1 MEITIIVALISAI
14 LGPIIVTYYKEI
26 LIHKLKS
33 KNPVVDSLKFNNL
46 IDNQLDNI
54 QKEFDASR
62 VWIFQFHNGGNFYP
76 TGTSIQKFSIFYEK
90 CFSNVKS
97 TRDIFSNI
105 PVSLFAK
112 PFMHLYENNEILI
125 SNYKHDPHHGLEIF
139 ADVLDTKSSYLFS
152 LNSINDEFLGVL
164 GIEYCDKA
172 KKLNESQLSEL
183 RIKSISI
190 GTLLSSYLYKD
201 KSIKK

>member
-1 MEITIIVALISAI
+1 METAILIALISAV

-26 LIHKLKS
+26 LIHRLKS

-62 VWIFQFHNGGNFYP
+62 VWISQFHNGGNFYP

-90 CFSNVKS
+90 CFPNIKPIREV
-97 TRDIFSNI
+97 FSNI

-112 PFMHLYENNEILI
+112 PFMHLYENNEII
-125 SNYKHDPHHGLEIF
+125 INNYKTDPHYGLEIF

-164 GIEYCDKA
+164 GIEYCDKT
-172 KKLNESQLSEL
+172 KKLNETQLSEL
-183 RIKSISI
+183 RVKSISL
-190 GTLLSSYLYKD
+190 GTLLSSYLYKN
-201 KSIKK
+201 KLIKK